1 MLSIVL
7 WYNSQISKTNL
18 FYPDWFNNGIHTI
31 ADIVASDGAKYDYKI
46 LELNYNLNI
55 NILNYYTVKG
65 LVKKIIDHYRGGN
78 DFKKT
83 LHMPLHIKILFN
95 VDKERCSRRFYLELN
110 NTESDVPLCKIKC
123 NNEFDYLL
131 HKVHWKVLH
140 KICFQSLTDNS
151 FVWFQY
157 RIL

>member
-1 MLSIVL
+1 MLSSVL

-65 LVKKIIDHYRGGN
+65 LVKKFIDHYRGGN
-78 DFKKT
+78 DFKKKHCICHYISKFFSM
-83 LHMPLHIKILFN
+83 LIK
-95 VDKERCSRRFYLELN
+95 K
-110 NTESDVPLCKIKC
+110 DVVEDSI
-123 NNEFDYLL
+123 
-131 HKVHWKVLH
+131 
-140 KICFQSLTDNS
+140 
-151 FVWFQY
+151 
-157 RIL
+157 